1 MRSRACDVKMT
12 QRQIITDLTSHLKEK
27 YGDEYIL
34 HGSDESEGIGFRI
47 KSIATSFSALSF
59 GDILE
64 NKSNFQVESFPPGDY
79 MFTGEITLKKF
90 TNLIELFRAPQDE

>member
-1 MRSRACDVKMT
+1 MK

-27 YGDEYIL
+27 YGNEYIL
-34 HGSDESEGIGFRI
+34 HGSDESETEGIGFRI
-47 KSIATSFSALSF
+47 KSIAASFSALSF
-59 GDILE
+59 GDIPE

-90 TNLIELFRAPQDE
+90 TNLIELFQAPQDECPI